1 MFSLDNTMRYW
12 LYNKPVNMRMGFNGL
27 SGIVNN
33 SMGMSMRSGDEF
45 VFVNAGRNRMKI
57 LHREEGGLVLYALRI
72 EMGRMRM
79 PFSGEPDEIASS
91 FGHADLISAICSP
104 IRIGKP
110 ICKTYETALKKPLKH
125 NKLNKENRRFTCV
138 ECRFFVSLYL

>member
-12 LYNKPVNMRMGFNGL
+12 LFNKPVNMRMGFNGL

-33 SMGMSMRSGDEF
+33 SMGMSMRSGDVF
-45 VFVNAGRNRMKI
+45 VFVNATRNRMKI

-79 PFSGEPDEIASS
+79 SFSGEPDEIACN
-91 FGHADLISAICSP
+91 FGHADLISAARSALESP
-104 IRIGKP
+104 YVRRIKMLS
-110 ICKTYETALKKPLKH
+110 K
-125 NKLNKENRRFTCV
+125 
-138 ECRFFVSLYL
+138 SL

>member
-33 SMGMSMRSGDEF
+33 SMGMSMRSGDVF
-45 VFVNAGRNRMKI
+45 VFVNATRNRMKI

-79 PFSGEPDEIASS
+79 PFSGKPDEIACSS
-91 FGHADLISAICSP
+91 GHADLISAARSALESP
-104 IRIGKP
+104 YVRRIKMLS
-110 ICKTYETALKKPLKH
+110 K
-125 NKLNKENRRFTCV
+125 
-138 ECRFFVSLYL
+138 SL

>member
-33 SMGMSMRSGDEF
+33 RMGMTMRSGDVF
-45 VFVNAGRNRMKI
+45 VFVNAARNRMKI

-79 PFSGEPDEIASS
+79 TFAGEPDEIASS
-91 FGHADLISAICSP
+91 FGHAALISAARSALESP
-104 IRIGKP
+104 YVRRM
-110 ICKTYETALKKPLKH
+110 
-125 NKLNKENRRFTCV
+125 KLLSK
-138 ECRFFVSLYL
+138 SL

>member
-33 SMGMSMRSGDEF
+33 SMGMSMRSGDVF
-45 VFVNAGRNRMKI
+45 VFVNAARNRMKI

-79 PFSGEPDEIASS
+79 PFSGEPDVTGNQEYIKIGNEATSKIATIV
-91 FGHADLISAICSP
+91 HQK
-104 IRIGKP
+104 R
-110 ICKTYETALKKPLKH
+110 
-125 NKLNKENRRFTCV
+125 
-138 ECRFFVSLYL
+138 

>member
-12 LYNKPVNMRMGFNGL
+12 LYNKPVNMRMGINGL

-33 SMGMSMRSGDEF
+33 SMGMSMRSGDVC
-45 VFVNAGRNRMKI
+45 VFVNAASNRMMI
-57 LHREEGGLVLYALRI
+57 LHREESGLVLYALRI

-91 FGHADLISAICSP
+91 FGHADLISAAQSALESP
-104 IRIGKP
+104 YVRRM
-110 ICKTYETALKKPLKH
+110 
-125 NKLNKENRRFTCV
+125 KLLSK
-138 ECRFFVSLYL
+138 SL

>member
-33 SMGMSMRSGDEF
+33 SMGMSMRSGDVF
-45 VFVNAGRNRMKI
+45 VFVNAARNRMKI

-72 EMGRMRM
+72 EMGRMRL
-79 PFSGEPDEIASS
+79 PFSGAPDEIASS
-91 FGHADLISAICSP
+91 FGHVDLISAARSALESP
-104 IRIGKP
+104 YVRRM
-110 ICKTYETALKKPLKH
+110 
-125 NKLNKENRRFTCV
+125 KLLSK
-138 ECRFFVSLYL
+138 SL

>member
-33 SMGMSMRSGDEF
+33 SMGMSMRSGDVF
-45 VFVNAGRNRMKI
+45 VFVNATRNRMKI

-79 PFSGEPDEIASS
+79 PFSREPDEIA
-91 FGHADLISAICSP
+91 C
-104 IRIGKP
+104 
-110 ICKTYETALKKPLKH
+110 
-125 NKLNKENRRFTCV
+125 
-138 ECRFFVSLYL
+138 

>member
-33 SMGMSMRSGDEF
+33 SMGMSMRSGDVF
-45 VFVNAGRNRMKI
+45 VFVNAARNRMKI
-57 LHREEGGLVLYALRI
+57 LHREESGLVLYALRV

-79 PFSGEPDEIASS
+79 PFSGELEEIASS
-91 FGHADLISAICSP
+91 FGHADLISAARSAMESP
-104 IRIGKP
+104 YVRRMKLLL
-110 ICKTYETALKKPLKH
+110 KTL
-125 NKLNKENRRFTCV
+125 
-138 ECRFFVSLYL
+138 

>member
-33 SMGMSMRSGDEF
+33 SMGMSMLSGD
-45 VFVNAGRNRMKI
+45 VFLGVNAARNRMKI

-91 FGHADLISAICSP
+91 FGHADLISAARS
-104 IRIGKP
+104 
-110 ICKTYETALKKPLKH
+110 ALESSYVRRM
-125 NKLNKENRRFTCV
+125 KLLSK
-138 ECRFFVSLYL
+138 SL